1 MVDLSHHQR
10 SNIKLLTYDPAP
22 APVSVKTVFWAACVC
37 CLQCVEYPG
46 PCCRDVAALSVSLQR
61 FMSGEAS
68 PLSHGVR
75 DVSGES

>member
-46 PCCRDVAALSVSLQR
+46 RGAEMLLQR